1 MAIDRT
7 DPSPTSYREILRIE
21 IQEGLSELNRSSV
34 GLALSGLSAGLDIG
48 FGPFLMV
55 ALISTAEGTFSAAT
69 IHILTANAYAV
80 GFVIV
85 VLGRSE
91 LFTEHT
97 TLAVIPVLHGEA
109 SVAEL
114 ARLWG
119 IVYVANVVGATLF
132 AGFVVLVGP
141 SLGAVEPFAFGVLA
155 DHLVARPSVTLA
167 GGVLAGWLMGL
178 MTWLV
183 AAGRN
188 TISQIVFV
196 WLVALTIGMGYLP
209 HSIAGTVEVLF
220 AVFAGQGATLADF
233 GTFLLWS
240 TVGNAI
246 GGTVFVA
253 LLKYGHG
260 IKGGPEPEA
269 YDDEAEVGQT

>member
-1 MAIDRT
+1 MATDRT

-55 ALISTAEGTFSAAT
+55 VLISTAGGTYSAAT

-80 GFVIV
+80 GFIIV

-114 ARLWG
+114 GRLWG
-119 IVYVANVVGATLF
+119 IVYAANLIGATLF

-141 SLGAVEPFAFGVLA
+141 SLGAVERSAFGALA
-155 DHLVARPSVTLA
+155 EHLVASPSVTLA

-178 MTWLV
+178 LTWLV

-188 TISQIVFV
+188 SISQIVFV

-220 AVFAGQGATLADF
+220 AVFAGQGTTLADF
-233 GTFLLWS
+233 GGFLLWS
-240 TVGNAI
+240 SVGNAL
-246 GGTVFVA
+246 GGSVFVG

-260 IKGGPEPEA
+260 IKGGKEPEA
-269 YDDEAEVGQT
+269 YDDEADVGER